1 MNGAQSPFL
10 PGWPVQRDMYQGTAA
25 GLPPMSPALSSLH
38 HGNQAAN
45 QQMCDPRFYQLFT
58 GGFSRE
64 HPNGSH
70 PSLLPSEQKPHSHP
84 SLLPSEQK
92 PHSGA
97 ISPFSR
103 PTSAN
108 ERNTGPVNPYN
119 DGRKQMISNIG
130 GNSDFK
136 NTFNSY
142 QAVSDQIGITASK
155 KEDYL
160 TAAHNAMLQKSGFNK
175 TSRQL
180 SSPFTPIQND
190 QFQPIKSPFSQE
202 SQNGPYSNQNR
213 MVTPNPNESV
223 PLNCNRSVTPNHNR
237 SVTPTLNRSITPNLN
252 ENVPSNYNR
261 SVTPNL
267 ERSLTPQFYHGLNSP
282 NNITSHVDF
291 RPENLIQTQYA
302 NEQTTKSAHFWP
314 QSKFSSL
321 DSQSS
326 RNSEVQQ
333 NSPFI
338 AYHQS
343 QYETEKLMP
352 KPKTTKVKKQKSGM
366 FKQQQNQQNA
376 FSNAAFGQTS
386 SEVQNE
392 IKQVKK
398 KKVVADPN
406 IKELV
411 DAKVQ
416 EIMAAYKQK
425 DVGKIDTTEVEIPT
439 LNTYSEDPNSVVKP
453 SNTNRY
459 NSGKSGSLENVHPF
473 QGTTSRQLPPS
484 SSDNYLKQFKDTEV
498 KDSIQTQ
505 YYNQNLFSPSQDLS
519 VNSNI
524 PKQQP
529 QGTTHYSLPSSLPQ
543 NLSYSKEISLNEQIE
558 GIRNMRKERRSQSPE
573 DAVSLVKSSQQ
584 VITPNSVSSYSK
596 ELSLTQQIAEVRNI
610 RKERASPSTVTHSNE
625 FYSHQPDFYKNKS
638 SMLTEQINE
647 MRNMRKDRPSP
658 DNTALGSQTLTKQI
672 TEVRNMRKPL
682 HSPVHAALDSNK
694 EVYSLEEKL
703 GNQSVLNPAQTSVFS
718 EADGLMER
726 NDKNKRDIGNESNSL
741 HMHKQLPSD
750 HRQHSAQTSPF
761 TDKDQYNVHHK
772 ERLSPCCVECGK
784 VGVRYSVNCQN
795 RKTANQGTDDPY
807 NFDAFEEQHQQ
818 LLKEYS
824 SAKCRSIENESK
836 YDQSYKSSVSQ
847 DTKVT
852 KDLPMG
858 TSKSSSEISS
868 SQPKG
873 VSLVGNMNLN
883 PKFTSHMQQN
893 VTDHPDVKTSHP
905 FASSSNTSAKNSDSS
920 IVSSSV
926 SSGSQPSIT
935 KSLPQFSST
944 WGSSSHYYSQMVER
958 ECASVQERSKLPPA
972 DPASGLNQM
981 KSPVKG
987 KRGRK
992 PKDKSAQ
999 AALKQGNKTDKS
1011 LLDPRLMSAAGD
1023 TLGSSGLQSSNNVT
1037 SQPMVANSLLGVLP
1051 TDSESIIA
1059 ESKTMQDYNSMV
1071 INEGELRPLEASTD
1085 TGRLPEDSGIGME
1098 IDDDKLTSLPDG
1110 VSPEKVSKIKEQIA
1124 NLQMMVTGDND
1135 EVHDRL
1141 ATNKVIDVPK
1151 CSCLG
1156 PNGK

>member
-25 GLPPMSPALSSLH
+25 GLPPMSPALSPLH
-38 HGNQAAN
+38 HANQAAN
-45 QQMCDPRFYQLFT
+45 QQMCDPRFYQLFA
-58 GGFSRE
+58 GGFPRE
-64 HPNGSH
+64 HPNG
-70 PSLLPSEQKPHSHP
+70 SHP

-108 ERNTGPVNPYN
+108 ERNIGPVNPYN

-202 SQNGPYSNQNR
+202 SQIGPYSNQNR

-282 NNITSHVDF
+282 NSITSHVDF

-314 QSKFSSL
+314 QSKFSS
-321 DSQSS
+321 
-326 RNSEVQQ
+326 RNSEVLQ
-333 NSPFI
+333 NSPSV
-338 AYHQS
+338 AYPQS

-366 FKQQQNQQNA
+366 LKQQQNQQNQQNA
-376 FSNAAFGQTS
+376 FPNAAFGQAS
-386 SEVQNE
+386 SEAQQE
-392 IKQVKK
+392 MKQVKR

-425 DVGKIDTTEVEIPT
+425 DVVKLNTTDVEIPT

-473 QGTTSRQLPPS
+473 QGTTSGQLPTS

-498 KDSIQTQ
+498 KDIIQTQ

-529 QGTTHYSLPSSLPQ
+529 QGTIHYSLPSSLPQ
-543 NLSYSKEISLNEQIE
+543 NLSYSKEIWLNEQIE
-558 GIRNMRKERRSQSPE
+558 GIRNMQKERRSQSPE
-573 DAVSLVKSSQQ
+573 DAVSVVKSSQQ
-584 VITPNSVSSYSK
+584 VITPNPVIK
-596 ELSLTQQIAEVRNI
+596 
-610 RKERASPSTVTHSNE
+610 
-625 FYSHQPDFYKNKS
+625 PDLYKNKS
-638 SMLTEQINE
+638 SLLTEQINE
-647 MRNMRKDRPSP
+647 VRNMRKDRLSP
-658 DNTALGSQTLTKQI
+658 ANTALGSQTLTKQI

-682 HSPVHAALDSNK
+682 QSPVHAALDSNK

-718 EADGLMER
+718 EADSLMER

-795 RKTANQGTDDPY
+795 RKTANQVTDDPY

-824 SAKCRSIENESK
+824 SAKCRSIINESK

-852 KDLPMG
+852 KDLPMSI
-858 TSKSSSEISS
+858 SKSSSEISS

-873 VSLVGNMNLN
+873 VSLVGNMSFN

-905 FASSSNTSAKNSDSS
+905 FASSSNTSTKNSDSS

-926 SSGSQPSIT
+926 SSGSQPPIT
-935 KSLPQFSST
+935 TSLPQFSST

-992 PKDKSAQ
+992 PKDKSALT
-999 AALKQGNKTDKS
+999 ALKQGNKTDKS
-1011 LLDPRLMSAAGD
+1011 LLDPRLIMSAAGD
-1023 TLGSSGLQSSNNVT
+1023 TLGSSGLQSSNNFT

-1051 TDSESIIA
+1051 TDSESIVA
-1059 ESKTMQDYNSMV
+1059 EPKTMQDYNSMG